1 MLKLLESRC
10 KKIRAVPGNPTQIS
24 VYDALGGLAEYTHNH
39 SVLLGRLCQQH
50 PEVRTFCHNFKFPG
64 QGQRDTPVADVRI
77 IAVMVAI
84 LPGKAAAKFR
94 KELLECPEAADE
106 FLDAAAIL
114 QERGCT
120 QEQISHLAGE
130 FGKDLWLVA
139 QSEARHV
146 PTSKKRFGPETSE
159 IKQYRRVA
167 DAKLVQDVF
176 QSFRQRPLW
185 QSVAAD
191 DQTSIQRQQLLA
203 EQGRGRKRRRT

>member
-1 MLKLLESRC
+1 MLKLLESKC
-10 KKIRAVPGNPTQIS
+10 GKIPAVPGSPTQIS
-24 VYDALGGLAEYTHNH
+24 VYDALGGLVEYTRHH
-39 SVLLGRLCQQH
+39 SMLLGRLCHHH
-50 PEVRTFCHNFKFPG
+50 PDLRLACSRFKFPG
-64 QGQRDTPVADVRI
+64 QGQRDTPVADVRV

-120 QEQISHLAGE
+120 QAQINHLAGE
-130 FGKDLWLVA
+130 LGKDLWLVA
-139 QSEARHV
+139 QSEARQV

-185 QSVAAD
+185 QRVAAD

-203 EQGRGRKRRRT
+203 EQGRGRKRRGT